1 MAWLFRGQGLL
12 SLDFAHQSSKAK
24 GKMKI
29 IRIILWTFNHG
40 VLNLFYRIRHRNL
53 FEVALDYKFVS
64 KGSSITDSSE
74 LETYASLC
82 GIAARDSQIFNKFRS
97 AKVMVEALDHV
108 SIEQAKNYRDEILKH
123 GPWRQ
128 EFSEALRHID
138 SIGSPR
144 KFHFKGLG
152 TYSPTLFRY
161 LKVYLDLKTLF
172 GPLESFNFA
181 EIGIG
186 FGGQASVIHL
196 LNKPISYH
204 LYDIP
209 PVLDLTSR
217 FLETLKIEGGFN
229 FNDGRNPNAF
239 EPDLTI
245 SNYAFSEL
253 TPEIQKEYLQCLIL
267 NSPRG
272 YITWNSLSADRLGG
286 YSLGEILRLIPH
298 SQILAE
304 EPNTAKSNAIIVW
317 GMKQ

>member
-1 MAWLFRGQGLL
+1 
-12 SLDFAHQSSKAK
+12 
-24 GKMKI
+24 MKI
-29 IRIILWTFNHG
+29 LRIILWTLNHG
-40 VLNLFYRIRHRNL
+40 VLNLFYRIRNRNML
-53 FEVALDYKFVS
+53 EVALDSEFVS

-82 GIAARDSQIFNKFRS
+82 GIAARDSQIFYKFRS

-138 SIGSPR
+138 SIASPR
-144 KFHFKGLG
+144 KFHFKDLG

-172 GPLESFNFA
+172 GPLENFKFA

-196 LNKPISYH
+196 LEKPFSYH
-204 LYDIP
+204 FYDIP

-217 FLETLKIEGGFN
+217 FLETLKVEGDFH
-229 FNDGRNPNAF
+229 FNDGRNPQTF
-239 EPDLTI
+239 KPDLII

-253 TPEIQKEYLQCLIL
+253 TPGIQKEYLQRVIL
-267 NSPRG
+267 NSSRG
-272 YITWNSLSADRLGG
+272 YITWNSLSADKLGG
-286 YSLGEILRLIPH
+286 YSLGELLRLIPH
-298 SQILAE
+298 SQILTE
-304 EPNTAKSNAIIVW
+304 KPNTGVNNAIIVW
-317 GMKQ
+317 GMKE